1 MQKELNSSE
10 NSKFL
15 FVYICIFLHSF
26 VFIVVSA
33 VLLQGK
39 SNNKKQFIAYVGIFF
54 YLHCSCTKYVMYNR
68 YDTNII

>member
-10 NSKFL
+10 NSKFI

-39 SNNKKQFIAYVGIFF
+39 SNNKKQFIASVGIFF
-54 YLHCSCTKYVMYNR
+54 IYTVVILKMLCTIDMIR
-68 YDTNII
+68 I

>member
-10 NSKFL
+10 NSKFI

-39 SNNKKQFIAYVGIFF
+39 SNNKKQFIASVGIFF
-54 YLHCSCTKYVMYNR
+54 IYTVVILMMLCTIDMIR
-68 YDTNII
+68 I